1 MSDAMSRTLGPDARD
16 AFPRNGDGRAASR
29 RAPASCASAA
39 RVSRSGKGRGAAGN
53 AREFGILMSR
63 DWKQEKGV
71 CRRHFIMRRRARA
84 PPPSPLPRVR
94 SRRRRVRH
102 ASPRRLVALHF
113 FPAFLACLA
122 SCGLK
127 LSSFV
132 TFTAAAAPAFRFS
145 ISATAAAPSAPDA
158 ARLCLLR
165 VFRGFL
171 RGHRGGVS
179 VEGWTG
185 AFVRGFGESATHY
198 AIDRYAYP
206 DGADER
212 ATTDRSIVRLNA
224 KGTGVVGVRSIGTDR
239 VDSRTRDARSRR
251 RGTFARREP
260 TRRVRSCQGTR
271 ERDEKSRPA
280 PLRSG
285 LGGQALRVALVATLL
300 LLQILLFGL
309 LAAQTTRHVVELGV
323 RKESGGEATGF
334 EPGRL
339 VRTRC
344 AH

>member
-1 MSDAMSRTLGPDARD
+1 M
-16 AFPRNGDGRAASR
+16 
-29 RAPASCASAA
+29 
-39 RVSRSGKGRGAAGN
+39 
-53 AREFGILMSR
+53 
-63 DWKQEKGV
+63 
-71 CRRHFIMRRRARA
+71 RRHFIIRRRARRSA
-84 PPPSPLPRVR
+84 ASPLPRVR

-127 LSSFV
+127 LSSFRS
-132 TFTAAAAPAFRFS
+132 FFAARCAAFRLS

-158 ARLCLLR
+158 ASSAFCASFAAFFAAIAAASLS
-165 VFRGFL
+165 
-171 RGHRGGVS
+171 RGGRVRS
-179 VEGWTG
+179 FGGSESQRRTTRSTG
-185 AFVRGFGESATHY
+185 TRIRMATTSERRL
-198 AIDRYAYP
+198 IDRSFA
-206 DGADER
+206 
-212 ATTDRSIVRLNA
+212 SNA

-239 VDSRTRDARSRR
+239 VDSRTRDARNRR

-300 LLQILLFGL
+300 LQILLFGL